1 MAEQEPYADKPT
13 QTHADYDE
21 YGSDP
26 RQDKPEKDGQQPD
39 EALTDPA

>member
-13 QTHADYDE
+13 QTPADYDE

-26 RQDKPEKDGQQPD
+26 GQDKPEEEGQPD
-39 EALTDPA
+39 QALTDPA

>member
-13 QTHADYDE
+13 QTPADYDE
-21 YGSDP
+21 YGDEPSQGTP
-26 RQDKPEKDGQQPD
+26 DKGEPQPD